1 MTLIVSFSIAKE
13 IKAIEF
19 SCKWDRAFILYYGTE
34 QGMKN
39 SITIFDE
46 TAYADLRVREPMN
59 WDLKKE
65 ETMYDS
71 IANILKRKTNNQ
83 Y

>member
-1 MTLIVSFSIAKE
+1 
-13 IKAIEF
+13 
-19 SCKWDRAFILYYGTE
+19 
-34 QGMKN
+34 MKN